1 MMRTIL
7 RKTNSN
13 FLRSKRLVIFEL
25 MRTEFSRRMLI
36 LFLYSQ
42 CCLSGQNCQ
51 LTPER
56 GDWRENHLR
65 SYLQLISFKG
75 DWGMKFFLRIMMR
88 TILRKT
94 NSNFCEAK
102 GSWILSWWDWVFCAE
117 RWFCFCIASVVFWDR
132 IANWLLKGG
141 IGVRI
146 TWEVIYNWSVSEVTD
161 EWGFFPR
168 GKEEKGKTAEDWVKR
183 LANFCVAEDCEY
195 WVDETE
201 FSHRTL
207 ILSSV

>member
-1 MMRTIL
+1 M

-75 DWGMKFFLRIMMR
+75 DRGMKFFLRIMMR
-88 TILRKT
+88 TILRKM
-94 NSNFCEAK
+94 NSNFLR
-102 GSWILSWWDWVFCAE
+102 S
-117 RWFCFCIASVVFWDR
+117 
-132 IANWLLKGG
+132 
-141 IGVRI
+141 
-146 TWEVIYNWSVSEVTD
+146 
-161 EWGFFPR
+161 
-168 GKEEKGKTAEDWVKR
+168 KR
-183 LANFCVAEDCEY
+183 LVIFELMR
-195 WVDETE
+195 TE
-201 FSHRTL
+201 FSRRML
-207 ILSSV
+207 ILFLYSQCCLSGQNCQLTPERGDWRENHLRSYLQLVSFRGD

>member
-13 FLRSKRLVIFEL
+13 FLRSKRLVLFEL
-25 MRTEFSRRMLI
+25 MRPEFSRRMLI

-42 CCLSGQNCQ
+42 CCLPGQNCQ

-56 GDWRENHLR
+56 GDWREDHLR
-65 SYLQLISFKG
+65 SYLQLISFRG
-75 DWGMKFFLRIMMR
+75 DRGMKFFLRIMMR
-88 TILRKT
+88 TILRKM
-94 NSNFCEAK
+94 NSNFLRSKRLVNFELMR
-102 GSWILSWWDWVFCAE
+102 LSFCAE

-146 TWEVIYNWSVSEVTD
+146 NWEVI
-161 EWGFFPR
+161 
-168 GKEEKGKTAEDWVKR
+168 
-183 LANFCVAEDCEY
+183 
-195 WVDETE
+195 
-201 FSHRTL
+201 
-207 ILSSV
+207 

>member
-25 MRTEFSRRMLI
+25 MRAEFSRRMLI

-65 SYLQLISFKG
+65 SYLQLITFRS
-75 DWGMKFFLRIMMR
+75 DWGMKFFLRVTMR

-94 NSNFCEAK
+94 NSNFL
-102 GSWILSWWDWVFCAE
+102 LSKRLVNFELMRPSSCAE
-117 RWFCFCIASVVFWDR
+117 RCSCFYIASVVFRDR
-132 IANWLLKGG
+132 IANWLLKRGM
-141 IGVRI
+141 GVRI
-146 TWEVIYNWSVSEVTD
+146 TWEVLYNWSVSEVTE
-161 EWGFFPR
+161 EWSFFPR
-168 GKEEKGKTAEDWVKR
+168 GKEEKGKTVEDWVKR
-183 LANFCVAEDCEY
+183 LANFCAAEDCEY

-201 FSHRTL
+201 CSHRTL

>member
-1 MMRTIL
+1 MRTIL

-75 DWGMKFFLRIMMR
+75 DRGMKFFLRIMMR
-88 TILRKT
+88 TILRKM

-102 GSWILSWWDWVFCAE
+102 A
-117 RWFCFCIASVVFWDR
+117 R
-132 IANWLLKGG
+132 
-141 IGVRI
+141 
-146 TWEVIYNWSVSEVTD
+146 
-161 EWGFFPR
+161 
-168 GKEEKGKTAEDWVKR
+168 
-183 LANFCVAEDCEY
+183 
-195 WVDETE
+195 E
-201 FSHRTL
+201 F
-207 ILSSV
+207 